1 MPTDTTDEQ
10 RAKFEAHEK
19 AQFKIWAE
27 GKFEH
32 IAEHMRWVTIS
43 IAEEGW
49 MARAALAAQEGGAV
63 QWACERW
70 RAEVANRPLVN
81 THRRALDT
89 TWRQAVRH
97 FGGDDVALL
106 GPCHDDLVSAQE
118 GTGNG

>member
-1 MPTDTTDEQ
+1 MPTNPTTPEAAE
-10 RAKFEAHEK
+10 RALFEA
-19 AQFKIWAE
+19 WAKSQHYNLDRDKY
-27 GKFEH
+27 GGY
-32 IAEHMRWVTIS
+32 AS
-43 IAEEGW
+43 IASHAAW
-49 MARAALAAQEGGAV
+49 AAWRAALAAQEGGAV

-89 TWRQAVRH
+89 TWRQVVRH

>member
-1 MPTDTTDEQ
+1 MTDNPTTPEAAE
-10 RAKFEAHEK
+10 RARFEA
-19 AQFKIWAE
+19 WAKLQSLRLHRYGMNNE
-27 GKFEH
+27 LYGSNSTQLAFE
-32 IAEHMRWVTIS
+32 AWNT
-43 IAEEGW
+43 
-49 MARAALAAQEGGAV
+49 ALAAQEGGAV

-89 TWRQAVRH
+89 TWRQVVRH

-118 GTGNG
+118 GTGND